1 MWEDCCRRLR
11 VEPLVL
17 VRYSDLVIVIIIIII
32 IIIVIITIRI

>member
-11 VEPLVL
+11 VEPLVQ
-17 VRYSDLVIVIIIIII
+17 VRYSDLVIVVIIII

>member
-32 IIIVIITIRI
+32 IVIITIRI